1 MVQKLQIECGHNTVN
16 KIKTMISDM
25 AKSGEIGN
33 ESVRLM
39 EKISKALNFHL
50 KYYHLDIGLSLTPLQ
65 SKYLLL

>member
-33 ESVRLM
+33 EFS
-39 EKISKALNFHL
+39 EANGKNF
-50 KYYHLDIGLSLTPLQ
+50 
-65 SKYLLL
+65 